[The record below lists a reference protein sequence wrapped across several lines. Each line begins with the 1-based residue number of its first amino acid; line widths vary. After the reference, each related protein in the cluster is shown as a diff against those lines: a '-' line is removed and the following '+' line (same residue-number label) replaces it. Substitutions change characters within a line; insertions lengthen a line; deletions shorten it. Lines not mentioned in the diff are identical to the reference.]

1 MSRWHSTPG
10 GRATGV
16 PAERTTEHDRTP
28 FPHLR
33 TPADRGHGKTSGTKV
48 RTMAYWRKP
57 YQRKDGTRVRG
68 HWVTQNPRQRS
79 GSSLGPVLMLVAVVI
94 LLLAVVG

>member
-1 MSRWHSTPG
+1 
-10 GRATGV
+10 
-16 PAERTTEHDRTP
+16 
-28 FPHLR
+28 
-33 TPADRGHGKTSGTKV
+33 
-48 RTMAYWRKP
+48 MAYWRKP

-79 GSSLGPVLMLVAVVI
+79 GSSLGPVLLLAAVVI